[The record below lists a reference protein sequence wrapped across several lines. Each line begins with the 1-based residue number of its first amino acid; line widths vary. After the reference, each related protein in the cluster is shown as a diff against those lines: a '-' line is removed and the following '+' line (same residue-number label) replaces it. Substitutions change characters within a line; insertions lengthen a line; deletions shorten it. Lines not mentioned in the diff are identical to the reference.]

1 MRRRRRPFFGMTKKT
16 VLMIDPPQGWH
27 HGFPKP
33 CPDNWAQMEWEEK
46 RQWYIDN
53 NYPAEKIDS
62 YGDKFYCS
70 IFRQEVE
77 EEEHTNFLE
86 GKANLL

>member
-1 MRRRRRPFFGMTKKT
+1 MGKKT

-33 CPDNWAQMEWEEK
+33 APENWGLMEWEQK

-53 NYPAEKIDS
+53 NYPARKIDS
-62 YGDKFYCS
+62 YGDKFYCTMTHV
-70 IFRQEVE
+70 EVE
-77 EEEHTNFLE
+77 DNYLE
-86 GKANLL
+86 GKANLLL